1 MIRTI
6 IVDDEQPA
14 LTRLEK
20 LLKESGLAAVEGCF
34 TDGMEAI
41 SYIIGHPIEAVLL
54 DIEMP
59 EINGIDLANRIIEIR
74 HDVAIIF
81 VTAYNQYA
89 VEAFQLN
96 ALDYLLKPVSLL
108 RLKETL
114 ERTEHWKRGKD
125 CGKGLRVQCFGKFHV
140 SVDHE
145 PVKFRTEKAE
155 ELLAFLVDC
164 KGRFV
169 SRSKIIDSLWENF
182 EGDRALIH
190 FNTTL
195 HYVKKALLF
204 YDINVTIIY
213 DKGNYMLEQSEIDC
227 DYIEFSGFISNIVE
241 INQENCHL
249 FEKTADLYQGSYLSG
264 WDYDWVI
271 GKRLTLEEE
280 YLGLVSRLAEYYKQE
295 KDFHKVSKWTKVGLL
310 QEPLHRDLNYR
321 LIEAQIASDEPVL
334 AQKYYENYKS
344 MLHKKLGIEPDQ
356 DMKRLVHNN
365 LN

>member
-20 LLKESGLAAVEGCF
+20 LLKESGLATVEGCF

-41 SYIIGHPIEAVLL
+41 NYINSHPVDAVLL

-59 EINGIDLANRIIEIR
+59 EINGIDVANRIIEIR
-74 HDVAIIF
+74 HEVAIIF

-108 RLKETL
+108 RLKDTL
-114 ERTEHWKRGKD
+114 ERIEVWKGRKESSQ
-125 CGKGLRVQCFGKFHV
+125 GLLVQCFGKFHA
-140 SVDHE
+140 SIGNE

-155 ELLAFLVDC
+155 ELLAFFIDC
-164 KGRFV
+164 KGKFV

-204 YDINVTIIY
+204 YDININIIY

-227 DYIEFSGFISNIVE
+227 DYTEFSNFISNSGE
-241 INQENCHL
+241 INRENYHL

-280 YLGLVSRLAEYYKQE
+280 YLGLVSRIAEYYKQG
-295 KDFHKVSKWTKVGLL
+295 KDFHTVSKWTKVGLQ

-321 LIEAQIASDEPVL
+321 LIEAQIASEEPVL

-344 MLHKKLGIEPDQ
+344 MLYKKLGIEPDNEI
-356 DMKRLVHNN
+356 KSLVH
-365 LN
+365 